1 MKAILIAAGEGS
13 RMGALTKNLPKP
25 LVDVNGSS
33 IIERQLALLRKN
45 SILDIVIITGPYSEK
60 FDFAN
65 VNYVNDKN
73 FKEHDQLGSLMCAK
87 DNLDDD
93 VIILFAD
100 IIFEESILEQILES
114 KHDVTIAVD
123 MNWKELYRN
132 RKNNSFSDADKV
144 IIENG
149 EATRIFKKMKENDKN
164 FTIGEFIGLMKLSQN
179 GAKQFKEE
187 YEKLEFSH
195 SGTFHDAETLQTA
208 KLIDILQDLIE
219 KQIKVNTIS
228 ITGKWCEIDTTEDL
242 SVAKRL
248 FS

>member
-1 MKAILIAAGEGS
+1 MKAIFIAAGEGS

-45 SILDIVIITGPYSEK
+45 SILDIVIVTGPYSEK

-132 RKNNSFSDADKV
+132 RKNNSFNDADKV
-144 IIENG
+144 IIEDG
-149 EATRIFKKMKENDKN
+149 KATRIFKKMKENDKN

-195 SGTFHDAETLQTA
+195 SGNFHDAETLQTA

>member
-13 RMGALTKNLPKP
+13 RMGALTQNLPKP

-45 SILDIVIITGPYSEK
+45 SILDIVIVTGPHSEK
-60 FDFAN
+60 FDFSD

-87 DNLDDD
+87 DSLADD
-93 VIILFAD
+93 VIILFTD

-114 KHDVTIAVD
+114 KYDVTIAVD
-123 MNWKELYRN
+123 MNWEELYRN
-132 RKNNSFSDADKV
+132 RKNNSFNDADKV

-149 EATRIFKKMKENDKN
+149 EASRIFKKMKENDKN
-164 FTIGEFIGLMKLSQN
+164 FIMGEFIGLMKLSQN
-179 GAKQFKEE
+179 GARQFREE

-195 SGTFHDAETLQTA
+195 SGNFHDAESLQTA

-219 KQIKVNTIS
+219 KQIKVNVVS
-228 ITGKWCEIDTTEDL
+228 ITGKWCEIDTAEDL

>member
-149 EATRIFKKMKENDKN
+149 KATRIFKKMKENDKN

>member
-1 MKAILIAAGEGS
+1 ML
-13 RMGALTKNLPKP
+13 
-25 LVDVNGSS
+25 
-33 IIERQLALLRKN
+33 Q
-45 SILDIVIITGPYSEK
+45 GPYSEK

-132 RKNNSFSDADKV
+132 RKNNSFNDADKV
-144 IIENG
+144 IIEDG
-149 EATRIFKKMKENDKN
+149 KATRIFKKMKENDKN

-195 SGTFHDAETLQTA
+195 SGNFHDAETLQTA